1 MMLKCRKRRL
11 RETKFEKFYGGHAPR
26 PPGLEA
32 CAFSTCISSLEANKN
47 PPFFPQKGLEC
58 LDSEHPPLLQVLVV
72 TEEIEKAKEP
82 GNQNHLRFGLLY
94 EARI

>member
-58 LDSEHPPLLQVLVV
+58 LDSEHPPLLLFSSL
-72 TEEIEKAKEP
+72 
-82 GNQNHLRFGLLY
+82 LRFSGSECRHWMALT
-94 EARI
+94 AGRFRHC

>member
-32 CAFSTCISSLEANKN
+32 CTFGACISSFEANKN
-47 PPFFPQKGLEC
+47 PPFFSSEGVGMPGL
-58 LDSEHPPLLQVLVV
+58 
-72 TEEIEKAKEP
+72 
-82 GNQNHLRFGLLY
+82 
-94 EARI
+94 